1 LETIKINLAT
11 FEYQDKR
18 LSYPVI
24 LVVSVIVLMV
34 SSLSIKAGLNR
45 QTEIKEYEKIISER
59 EQSTLKKQQI
69 EKIPRLKDAEIESVK
84 NDANFIGGI
93 INQHAY
99 PYDRLFDA
107 LEASVPNGVVISSFG
122 MSKDFNKVIL
132 DGKADSMNNIT
143 LFLNNLNVSKIYK
156 NSNLLS
162 LSVSRENNAE
172 ERSVSV
178 GNGITFEVE
187 SATAKDQ
194 IWQR

>member
-1 LETIKINLAT
+1 METIKINLAT

-24 LVVSVIVLMV
+24 LVVSVIVLMI

-45 QTEIKEYEKIISER
+45 QAEIKEYEKIISER

-69 EKIPRLKDAEIESVK
+69 EKTPRLKDTEIESVK
-84 NDANFIGGI
+84 NDASFISGI

-107 LEASVPNGVVISSFG
+107 LEASAPNGVVISSFG

-172 ERSVSV
+172 EKSVSV

-187 SATAKDQ
+187 SLIAKDQ
-194 IWQR
+194 IWQ

>member
-45 QTEIKEYEKIISER
+45 QAEIKEYEKIISER

-69 EKIPRLKDAEIESVK
+69 EKTPRLKDAEIESVK
-84 NDANFIGGI
+84 NDANFISGI

-99 PYDRLFDA
+99 PYDRLLDA
-107 LEASVPNGVVISSFG
+107 LEASAPNGVVISSFG

-162 LSVSRENNAE
+162 LSISRENNAE

-187 SATAKDQ
+187 SVVAKDK
-194 IWQR
+194 IWQ

>member
-45 QTEIKEYEKIISER
+45 QAEIKEYEKIISER

-69 EKIPRLKDAEIESVK
+69 EKTPRLKDAEIESVK
-84 NDANFIGGI
+84 NDANFISGI

-99 PYDRLFDA
+99 PYDRLLDA
-107 LEASVPNGVVISSFG
+107 LEASAPNGVVISSFG

-187 SATAKDQ
+187 SLIAKDQ
-194 IWQR
+194 IWQ